1 MKKNNKMSQKMKPGS
16 SKGDVSYVRATG
28 ASPQLPMAPSPS
40 LMRDGSHTP
49 VSQMSNMDND
59 WDDRDEIRQRELEEA
74 RGRVSQMEKTMR
86 WWSDCTANWREKWS
100 KVRNER
106 NKAREE
112 NRQLRAKL
120 EQLVKECTI
129 LKRQNQEVQA
139 ENVKLK
145 KESPSGNVENV
156 KQDLQNNINNMNKED
171 KPAAS
176 EKNVAEKE
184 INSQASNIDVI
195 QEDGTIAEEKAT
207 LFELKLDEAQK
218 TLLAERGDKTSLM
231 KTIEKL
237 QMDLS
242 AMKQKYEEAKRSK
255 QDVLLEVTKLKED
268 HKGEIDR
275 LIKDVDEEISNKSV
289 VDKKLNDVRKELER
303 LQRENAD
310 EWGKRE
316 RLETEKLALER
327 ENKKCRAQIRDLEDQ
342 VENKKQQ
349 TSAVVD
355 SDMRSLHQDLNDKTK
370 ELNDLRHVHTK
381 LKKTFQERQTELDH
395 SRRRAEQYEMEVKKL
410 RIRIEELKKELANAE
425 DEADNQANL
434 YRRVQR
440 TNDELQEQIENL
452 QVQLNHTQSRLKRSS
467 QSGIT
472 MTASLRSLDPTDPEN
487 NDSDEDDVY

>member
-1 MKKNNKMSQKMKPGS
+1 MSQKMKSGS

-49 VSQMSNMDND
+49 VSQMSSMDND

-120 EQLVKECTI
+120 EQLVKECTVLNREKQEI
-129 LKRQNQEVQA
+129 LT
-139 ENVKLK
+139 ENTKLK
-145 KESPSGNVENV
+145 KAHPGGTTEGVKKEVEN
-156 KQDLQNNINNMNKED
+156 KES
-171 KPAAS
+171 KSAES
-176 EKNVAEKE
+176 EKNFEEKE
-184 INSQASNIDVI
+184 VSVQMENMN
-195 QEDGTIAEEKAT
+195 QEEGSIVEEKVT

-237 QMDLS
+237 QMDLG
-242 AMKQKYEEAKRSK
+242 AMKQKYEDSKRSK
-255 QDVLLEVTKLKED
+255 QDVLLEIAKLKED
-268 HKGEIDR
+268 HRGEIDR
-275 LIKDVDEEISNKSV
+275 LIKDVDEEMNNKSM
-289 VDKKLNDVRKELER
+289 VDRKLNEVRKELER

-327 ENKKCRAQIRDLEDQ
+327 ENKKCRAQIRDLEEQ
-342 VENKKQQ
+342 LESKKQQ
-349 TSAVVD
+349 NSAVVD
-355 SDMRSLHQDLNDKTK
+355 SDVRGLQQELNEKAK
-370 ELNDLRHVHTK
+370 ELIDLRHTHTK
-381 LKKTFQERQTELDH
+381 LKKTFQERQTDLDH

-410 RIRIEELKKELANAE
+410 RTRIEELKKDLANAE

-434 YRRVQR
+434 YRKVQR

-467 QSGIT
+467 QTGLNV
-472 MTASLRSLDPTDPEN
+472 MTASLRSLDPADPEN

>member
-1 MKKNNKMSQKMKPGS
+1 MSQKMKPGS

-49 VSQMSNMDND
+49 VSQLSNMDND

-120 EQLVKECTI
+120 EQLVKECTV
-129 LKRQNQEVQA
+129 LKREKQEIQA

-145 KESPSGNVENV
+145 KDSPVGTSDSVKKELENNLC
-156 KQDLQNNINNMNKED
+156 K
-171 KPAAS
+171 S
-176 EKNVAEKE
+176 AEKE
-184 INSQASNIDVI
+184 KTFEEKDVNVQTANVNNVSQEVEGSL
-195 QEDGTIAEEKAT
+195 AEEKVT

-242 AMKQKYEEAKRSK
+242 TMKQKYEEAKRSK
-255 QDVLLEVTKLKED
+255 QDVLLEISKLKED
-268 HKGEIDR
+268 HRGEIDQ

-289 VDKKLNDVRKELER
+289 VDKKLNEVRKELER

-327 ENKKCRAQIRDLEDQ
+327 ENKKCRVQIRDLEEQ
-342 VENKKQQ
+342 LESKKQQ

-355 SDMRSLHQDLNDKTK
+355 SDMRGLQQDLNDKTK
-370 ELNDLRHVHTK
+370 ELNDLRHVHAK
-381 LKKTFQERQTELDH
+381 LKKTFQERQTDLDH

-410 RIRIEELKKELANAE
+410 RSRIEELKKDLANAE

-434 YRRVQR
+434 YRKVQR

-467 QSGIT
+467 QSGINT
-472 MTASLRSLDPTDPEN
+472 MSASLRSLDPTDPEN

>member
-176 EKNVAEKE
+176 EKE
-184 INSQASNIDVI
+184 INSQAANIDVI

-218 TLLAERGDKTSLM
+218 TLLAERG
-231 KTIEKL
+231 
-237 QMDLS
+237 
-242 AMKQKYEEAKRSK
+242 
-255 QDVLLEVTKLKED
+255 
-268 HKGEIDR
+268 
-275 LIKDVDEEISNKSV
+275 
-289 VDKKLNDVRKELER
+289 
-303 LQRENAD
+303 
-310 EWGKRE
+310 
-316 RLETEKLALER
+316 
-327 ENKKCRAQIRDLEDQ
+327 
-342 VENKKQQ
+342 
-349 TSAVVD
+349 
-355 SDMRSLHQDLNDKTK
+355 
-370 ELNDLRHVHTK
+370 
-381 LKKTFQERQTELDH
+381 
-395 SRRRAEQYEMEVKKL
+395 
-410 RIRIEELKKELANAE
+410 
-425 DEADNQANL
+425 
-434 YRRVQR
+434 
-440 TNDELQEQIENL
+440 
-452 QVQLNHTQSRLKRSS
+452 
-467 QSGIT
+467 
-472 MTASLRSLDPTDPEN
+472 
-487 NDSDEDDVY
+487 

>member
-1 MKKNNKMSQKMKPGS
+1 MSQKMKPGS

-120 EQLVKECTI
+120 EQLVKECTV
-129 LKRQNQEVQA
+129 LKREKQEIQA

-145 KESPSGNVENV
+145 KDSPESVSDSVKKELENNLC
-156 KQDLQNNINNMNKED
+156 KSAEKE
-171 KPAAS
+171 KTFE
-176 EKNVAEKE
+176 EKNV
-184 INSQASNIDVI
+184 NVQTTNVNNVSQEEGSL
-195 QEDGTIAEEKAT
+195 AEEKVT

-242 AMKQKYEEAKRSK
+242 TVKQKYEEAKRSK
-255 QDVLLEVTKLKED
+255 QDVLLEISKLKED
-268 HKGEIDR
+268 HRGEIDQ

-289 VDKKLNDVRKELER
+289 VDKKLNEVRKELER

-316 RLETEKLALER
+316 RLESEKLALER
-327 ENKKCRAQIRDLEDQ
+327 ENKKCRGQIRDLEEQ
-342 VENKKQQ
+342 LESKKQQ

-355 SDMRSLHQDLNDKTK
+355 SDVRGLQQDLNDKTK
-370 ELNDLRHVHTK
+370 ELNDLRHVHAK
-381 LKKTFQERQTELDH
+381 LKKTFQERQTDLDH

-410 RIRIEELKKELANAE
+410 RTRIEELKKDLANAE

-434 YRRVQR
+434 YRKVQR
-440 TNDELQEQIENL
+440 TNDEMQEQIENL

-467 QSGIT
+467 QSGINT
-472 MTASLRSLDPTDPEN
+472 MSASLRSLDPTDPEN

>member
-1 MKKNNKMSQKMKPGS
+1 MSQKMKPGS

-129 LKRQNQEVQA
+129 LKREKQEIQA
-139 ENVKLK
+139 ENVKIK
-145 KESPSGNVENV
+145 KESPSGISENV
-156 KQDLQNNINNMNKED
+156 KQDLENNMNKEC

-176 EKNVAEKE
+176 EKYVEEKE
-184 INSQASNIDVI
+184 INSQAANDVI

-255 QDVLLEVTKLKED
+255 QDVLLEMTKLKED
-268 HKGEIDR
+268 HRGEIDR
-275 LIKDVDEEISNKSV
+275 LIKDVDEEIGNKSM

-327 ENKKCRAQIRDLEDQ
+327 ENKKCRAQIRDLEEQ
-342 VENKKQQ
+342 LENKKQQ

-355 SDMRSLHQDLNDKTK
+355 SDMRSLQQDLNDKSK
-370 ELNDLRHVHTK
+370 ELNDLRHMHTK
-381 LKKTFQERQTELDH
+381 LKKTFQEKQTDLDH
-395 SRRRAEQYEMEVKKL
+395 ARRRAEQYEMEVKKL
-410 RIRIEELKKELANAE
+410 RARVEELKKDLANAE

-434 YRRVQR
+434 YRKVQR
-440 TNDELQEQIENL
+440 SNDELQEQIENL
-452 QVQLNHTQSRLKRSS
+452 QVQLHHTQSRLKRSS
-467 QSGIT
+467 QSGLT

-487 NDSDEDDVY
+487 NDSDEDEGY